1 MPQGKRTPLYDWH
14 VAHGATMTG
23 FAGWDMPV
31 WYPTGA
37 VAEHRTVI
45 TNAGLFDTSHM
56 CAVSISGPDAFD
68 LLQLCV
74 TKDLNAC
81 VGATKRPLQPGD
93 GVFGAYLNE
102 RGELIDDTIL
112 YMIAQGA
119 YLSVVNAGHGRE
131 IAEHLKANRGGRD
144 ARVEEISHKV
154 GKIDLQGPLSAK
166 VLKKVLNDP
175 LTVLS
180 DIQYFGFKGYFE
192 EQQQPSDVRLIDG
205 TPIMLS
211 RTGFTGEF
219 GFEIL
224 VSRDRLLS
232 VWENILPA
240 GQDQGLIACGLAA
253 RDSLRAGG
261 MLPLSHQDMG
271 SWPFIN
277 NPWTFVL
284 PFDDEGK
291 SFTKKFV
298 GDVVLAERE
307 RAEHT
312 YAFVGYD
319 PRKVSGKGLS
329 VVIDSGGNEIGVVLT
344 CVSDMAIGLSSGRI
358 FSISSPD
365 KLRDFK
371 PGGLSCG
378 FVRVRTALAIGQEVE
393 LRDSRRTIKV
403 RIVDDV
409 RPDRTARRPIHD
421 MLRDKEELK

>member
-1 MPQGKRTPLYDWH
+1 MSQGRRTPLYDWH
-14 VAHGATMTG
+14 VAHGATLTD

-56 CAVSISGPDAFD
+56 CAVAISGPDAFD

-81 VGATKRPLQPGD
+81 VGTAKRPLQPGD
-93 GVFGAYLNE
+93 GVFGAYLNDK
-102 RGELIDDTIL
+102 GELIDDTIL
-112 YMIAQGA
+112 YMIAQER
-119 YLSVVNAGHGRE
+119 YLSVVNASHGTE
-131 IAEHLKANRGGRD
+131 IAQHLMAHVGGKD
-144 ARVEEISHKV
+144 VQVEEVSSKV

-166 VLKKVLNDP
+166 ILEKVLQEP
-175 LTVLS
+175 RTVL
-180 DIQYFGFKGYFE
+180 DDMQYFGFKGFFE
-192 EQQQPSDVRLIDG
+192 DGPRPGDVRLTDG

-232 VWENILPA
+232 TWEMILPA
-240 GQDQGLIACGLAA
+240 GQGQGLIACGLAA

-261 MLPLSHQDMG
+261 LLPLSHQDMG
-271 SWPFIN
+271 PWPFIN

-284 PFDDEGK
+284 PFDEGGK
-291 SFTKKFV
+291 SFTKKFI
-298 GDVVLAERE
+298 GDVVLTERD

-329 VVIDSGGNEIGVVLT
+329 VVIDSGGNEIGVVMT
-344 CVSDMAIGLSSGRI
+344 CVSDMAIGLAGDRI
-358 FSISSPD
+358 YSMGSPD
-365 KLRDFK
+365 KPKDFK

-378 FVRVRTALAIGQEVE
+378 FVRVKIPLVLGQEVE

-409 RPDRTARRPIHD
+409 RPDRTARRPMKD
-421 MLRDKEELK
+421 ML